1 MLVSINSASYQGMFG
16 IVNIDRDSNL
26 EYDNEEKEEVGI
38 ATKLVKQ
45 EEKNEG
51 EHIVLCGADFIGA
64 EFAFIGAECL
74 LLVLL
79 RVVDVNGPV
88 GLHPLSAQLPVHN
101 HLLYPLP
108 PSQHPSPRAT
118 CQNIGAVGSLVTV
131 LVLQWPLCR
140 CTHHR
145 I

>member
-1 MLVSINSASYQGMFG
+1 MFA

-45 EEKNEG
+45 KEKDEG

-64 EFAFIGAECL
+64 EFAAFIGAEFL
-74 LLVLL
+74 LPVLL

-88 GLHPLSAQLPVHN
+88 GHHPHSTLFPVRN
-101 HLLYPLP
+101 NLLYPLP
-108 PSQHPSPRAT
+108 PSQYPSPWVT
-118 CQNIGAVGSLVTV
+118 CQNIGTIIALVTL
-131 LVLQWPLCR
+131 LVPQWSLCR